1 MHPSA
6 PMVPAKHVSPR
17 TPDRSADVRA
27 LAAGVGALALGMGIG
42 RFAYTAVLPS
52 MQAGAAL
59 GTDAAGLIAS
69 ANYVGYFLGAL
80 AAGVLAK
87 GAGRAGVLRL
97 CILVSVLTTGAM
109 ALTADLWLWGAL
121 RFLSGLASAGV
132 LVLSAGIVLDR
143 LGAVGGFP
151 ASGVL
156 FSGVGLGI
164 ALSSAVV
171 LSLDP
176 AGGWRG
182 SWLGLAGLSAVL
194 LLPAWL
200 WLRDGP
206 EPLSGDA
213 KAAAGPA
220 TAFPLSLLVLAYF
233 CEGTGYVVSGTFL
246 VAIVQALPAMQD
258 YGQLSWILV
267 GAAGAPSCLLW
278 AAVAKRIG
286 LVAALIWAHLLQAFG
301 IALPVFAPDPL
312 PVLAASLLFGGTFM
326 GITVLVVSL
335 AREIAPAERG
345 RVVGLVTAAFGFG
358 QIIGPAAAGIAAE
371 NSGTF
376 DSALLAAAAIVT
388 LGALLLGLGA
398 VLAKL
403 RRVKAA

>member
-1 MHPSA
+1 MKS
-6 PMVPAKHVSPR
+6 PAN
-17 TPDRSADVRA
+17 SADIRA
-27 LAAGVGALALGMGIG
+27 LLAGVGALALGMGIG

-52 MQAGAAL
+52 MQTGTAL

-69 ANYVGYFLGAL
+69 ANYIGYFLGAL
-80 AAGVLAK
+80 AAGQIAK
-87 GAGRAGVLRL
+87 WASRSTVLRL
-97 CILVSVLTTGAM
+97 CILVSVVTTGAM
-109 ALTADLWLWGAL
+109 TLTTDVWLWGGL
-121 RFLSGLASAGV
+121 RFISGLASAGV

-143 LGAVGGFP
+143 LGSLGGFP

-164 ALSSAVV
+164 ALSSLVV
-171 LSLDP
+171 LLFDP
-176 AGGWRG
+176 VGGWGG
-182 SWLGLAGLSAVL
+182 SWLGLAVLSAVL

-206 EPLSGDA
+206 DHASV
-213 KAAAGPA
+213 KANGAHTPA
-220 TAFPLSLLVLAYF
+220 MAFPLSLLVLAYF

-267 GAAGAPSCLLW
+267 GAAGVPSCLLW

-326 GITVLVVSL
+326 GITTLVVSL

-371 NSGTF
+371 SSGTF
-376 DSALLAAAAIVT
+376 DSSLLAAAAIVT
-388 LGALLLGLGA
+388 LGALLLMLGA
-398 VLAKL
+398 VMARHRRNQTVAEAKS
-403 RRVKAA
+403 

>member
-1 MHPSA
+1 MQNPNN
-6 PMVPAKHVSPR
+6 PA
-17 TPDRSADVRA
+17 DIRA
-27 LAAGVGALALGMGIG
+27 LVAGVGALALGMGIG

-52 MQAGAAL
+52 MQAGTAL

-69 ANYVGYFLGAL
+69 ANYIGYFLGAL

-87 GAGRAGVLRL
+87 SGRRAAVLRL
-97 CILVSVLTTGAM
+97 CILVSVLTTAAM
-109 ALTADLWLWGAL
+109 ALTTDLWIWGGL
-121 RFLSGLASAGV
+121 RFVSGLASAGV

-143 LGAVGGFP
+143 LDSLGSFP

-164 ALSSAVV
+164 ALSSLVV
-171 LSLDP
+171 LLLDP
-176 AGGWRG
+176 DGGWRG
-182 SWLGLAGLSAVL
+182 SWLGLAGVSAAL

-206 EPLSGDA
+206 EHAVGSANGTTAPGV
-213 KAAAGPA
+213 
-220 TAFPLSLLVLAYF
+220 AFPLSLLVLAYF

-246 VAIVQALPAMQD
+246 VAIVQTLPAMQD

-326 GITVLVVSL
+326 GITTLVVSL

-371 NSGTF
+371 RSGAF
-376 DSALLAAAAIVT
+376 DSSLLAAAAIVT
-388 LGALLLGLGA
+388 LGALLLILGA
-398 VLAKL
+398 VMARY
-403 RRVKAA
+403 RRGLPAVATKP